1 MLLIIVLKKK
11 NLKEL
16 VHFKYQHCKRSK
28 RIVLIT
34 VLFIY
39 YEHFKNSSNQRTS
52 LCTSRDFF
60 GKFFGSKI
68 GRSQLMHKNKKI

>member
-1 MLLIIVLKKK
+1 MLRIIALKKK

-16 VHFKYQHCKRSK
+16 VHLKYQHFKRSK

-39 YEHFKNSSNQRTS
+39 YEHFKNLSNHRTS
-52 LCTSRDFF
+52 MCISRDFF

-68 GRSQLMHKNKKI
+68 GRSQLIHENKKI